1 MIIFD
6 KRFFMNTVLNILIA
20 PDSFKGSI
28 NAARISQ
35 ILSQGLLKCNFP
47 VVIESIPLADGGEG
61 SLDAICHCT
70 NLIRVEQSVSDP
82 LSRKTDACY
91 LIDHQNRKAYIELAQ
106 ASGLGLM
113 NSGNDII
120 RASTYGTGQLIKHAI
135 DSGSSEIVLFLGG
148 SASCDAGLGIA
159 RALGIRFFNSKGD
172 LLVPFAGNLVEI
184 SDFDVS
190 RSLLNANR
198 IELLLAVDVNNPFY
212 GPKGA
217 SYVYSPQKGATQ
229 EQVEQLD
236 TGLQN
241 LAQVIKHKTGIDLQ
255 SVPGSG
261 AAGGAA
267 GGLHAFFGAKI
278 IRGSDFIFELL
289 HLEEKIRK
297 ADLIITGEGKID
309 SQTLNQKLIH
319 GISKLCSN
327 NKKTL
332 WAVCGYFDGDEELIK
347 TLGIEKI
354 FSMAGNEEEIEDS
367 ILNPEKHLNCMINDI
382 VQEMAQFF

>member
-6 KRFFMNTVLNILIA
+6 KYFFMNTVFNILIA

-28 NAARISQ
+28 SAADISQ
-35 ILSQGLLKCNFP
+35 ILSQGLLKSNFP
-47 VVIESIPLADGGEG
+47 LGIESIPLADGGEG
-61 SLDAICHCT
+61 SMDAIRHCT

-91 LIDHQNRKAYIELAQ
+91 LMDHQNRKAYIELAQ

-113 NSGNDII
+113 SSGNDII

-135 DSGSSEIVLFLGG
+135 ESGSAEIVLFLGG

-172 LLVPFAGNLVEI
+172 LLVPFAGNMVEI

-190 RSLLNANR
+190 GSLLNANR
-198 IELLLAVDVNNPFY
+198 FELLLAVDVNNPFY

-217 SYVYSPQKGATQ
+217 SYVYSPQKGATP

-241 LAQVIKHKTGIDLQ
+241 LALVIKRKTGIDLQ

-267 GGLHAFFGAKI
+267 GGLHAFFGAMI
-278 IRGSDFIFELL
+278 ISGTDFIFEIL

-319 GISKLCSN
+319 GISKLCRN
-327 NKKTL
+327 NKKKL
-332 WAVCGYFDGDEELIK
+332 WVVCGFFDGDEELIR

-354 FSMAGNEEEIEDS
+354 FSMAGYKEEIEDS
-367 ILNPEKHLNCMINDI
+367 ILNPEKHLNCMIDDI
-382 VQEMAQFF
+382 VQELAQFF